1 MTPTEYRQKH
11 LDEQLGKQEATARW
25 RADWWAAVAVPS
37 IAVRPKADAEHAE
50 TFLETLA
57 RWNRTAEEL
66 REAERAE
73 LAAFNDKFSK
83 WWNETHPTNFPK
95 QTKRD

>member
-1 MTPTEYRQKH
+1 MTPTEYRQKR

-25 RADWWAAVAVPS
+25 RADWWASVAVPAS
-37 IAVRPKADAEHAE
+37 AVPHKADAEHGE

-57 RWNRTAEEL
+57 RWNRRAEER

-73 LAAFNDKFSK
+73 LAAFNESFNK
-83 WWNETHPTNFPK
+83 WWNDREGMK
-95 QTKRD
+95 